1 VALTQYN
8 TFLNSS
14 NTGANDVITTA
25 KDTHVV
31 QQNVTKVS
39 RVNMLTREE
48 IEAKEM
54 ENFLKSYKV
63 DIMSEFTQIKK

>member
-1 VALTQYN
+1 
-8 TFLNSS
+8 
-14 NTGANDVITTA
+14 
-25 KDTHVV
+25 VV